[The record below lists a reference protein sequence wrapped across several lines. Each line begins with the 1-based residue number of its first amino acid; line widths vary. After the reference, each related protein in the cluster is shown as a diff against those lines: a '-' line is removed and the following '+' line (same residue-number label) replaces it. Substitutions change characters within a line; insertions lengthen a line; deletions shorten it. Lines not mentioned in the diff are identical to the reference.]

1 MATDYNEFGGLMSD
15 DKEVIAQLGGATKLA
30 QLLGYSIQRVQNWT
44 VRGIPAQV
52 KVDHPDLFLQH
63 TLARAAQT
71 VTDDTSPKRRK
82 DDVAHADH
90 RS

>member
-1 MATDYNEFGGLMSD
+1 MSD
-15 DKEVIAQLGGATKLA
+15 DKEVIAQLGGATKVA

-63 TLARAAQT
+63 ALAKAAQT
-71 VTDDTSPKRRK
+71 LTDDTGLKRRK
-82 DDVAHADH
+82 DDILHADH
-90 RS
+90 PS